1 MLDSISAILQAA
13 AASPEKRTIAVA
25 AAQDGDVLQAVA
37 EARRQGIAQ
46 AVLTG
51 NPEGIREMLT
61 RLGENPADYAILAAD
76 TPEQRAALAV
86 AQVRAGQANFLM
98 KGLLGTGDLMR
109 AVLHRETGLRTGR
122 LISHVMLYEVPGH
135 RMLALTD
142 GGMNTFPDLEKKG
155 EILENAARVLCA
167 LGYDRI
173 SAACVCGAETVNPKI
188 QSTLDAQALA
198 NMPERWAPYHMT
210 VFGPVG
216 LDLAV
221 SEGACRHKGYA
232 APGAGQADILL
243 VPTYE
248 VGNGIGKAMSL
259 FAGAQNAGIILGAK
273 VPIVSVSRSDSA
285 ESKLASIA
293 VGAVTAG
300 KV

>member
-76 TPEQRAALAV
+76 TPEQCAALAV

-155 EILENAARVLCA
+155 EFWRMPPGCFAPWAMT
-167 LGYDRI
+167 G
-173 SAACVCGAETVNPKI
+173 SAP
-188 QSTLDAQALA
+188 
-198 NMPERWAPYHMT
+198 
-210 VFGPVG
+210 PV
-216 LDLAV
+216 
-221 SEGACRHKGYA
+221 S
-232 APGAGQADILL
+232 AG
-243 VPTYE
+243 
-248 VGNGIGKAMSL
+248 
-259 FAGAQNAGIILGAK
+259 
-273 VPIVSVSRSDSA
+273 RRR
-285 ESKLASIA
+285 
-293 VGAVTAG
+293 
-300 KV
+300 